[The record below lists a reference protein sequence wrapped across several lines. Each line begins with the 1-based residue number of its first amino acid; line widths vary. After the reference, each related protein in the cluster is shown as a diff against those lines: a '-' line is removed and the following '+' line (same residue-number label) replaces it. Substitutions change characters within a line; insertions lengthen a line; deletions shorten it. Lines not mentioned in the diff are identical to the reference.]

1 MFLNKKNFFKLPFYR
16 YARMKA
22 IIIGTGVGGLATA
35 IRLSHQGYDV
45 DVFEA
50 NAYPGGKLSEIN
62 LGNYRF
68 DAGPS
73 LFTMPMYVDELFSLC
88 GEDPRVHFNYFEL
101 DTICNYFWEDGT
113 RLSAFANQEQFFR
126 EVEHQLEVNPRALK
140 RALEDSASKY
150 ELTGRIFLERPL
162 HKWKTWF
169 SKDVFKALL
178 RIYKLDIFKTMHQV
192 NKRNLGHPK
201 LVQFFDRFA
210 TYNGS
215 NPYQASGIL
224 NIIPHFEHH
233 FGAYFPKGGMVEI
246 TNSLYKLAERNGVCF
261 HFNQKV
267 DEIIVEKN
275 RAKGIRIGTEERSAD
290 IVVSNMDIYPTYKK
304 LLPNEKHPDTI
315 LNSERS
321 SSALIFYW
329 GIQRSFPELEL
340 HNIFFSDDYKQEF
353 VDISNGSIYHDP
365 TVYINIGCKLNDS
378 DTPSGTE
385 NWFTMINV
393 PSNTGQ
399 NWDELI
405 KQARENIIIKLNRML
420 GVDISS
426 LIVCE
431 DMLDPRKIELRTSS
445 FAGALYGTASNDRM
459 AAFKRHA
466 NFSSKIQR
474 LYFCGGSVH
483 PGGGIPL
490 CLLSAKIVANLV
502 SKS

>member
-1 MFLNKKNFFKLPFYR
+1 
-16 YARMKA
+16 MKA
-22 IIIGTGVGGLATA
+22 IIVGAGIGGLATA

-45 DVFEA
+45 EVFES
-50 NAYPGGKLSEIN
+50 NTYPGGKLSEISLN
-62 LGNYRF
+62 NYRF

-73 LFTMPMYVDELFSLC
+73 LFTMPMYVDELFELC
-88 GEDPRVHFNYFEL
+88 GENPRDHFNYYQL

-113 RLSAFANQEQFFR
+113 RLSAFADQEQLFK
-126 EVEHQLEVNPRALK
+126 EIEEQLKVDPKTLK
-140 RALEDSASKY
+140 RALEDSADKY
-150 ELTGRIFLERPL
+150 ELTGRIFLERSL

-178 RIYKLDIFKTMHQV
+178 KLYKLDIFKTMHEV
-192 NKRNLGHPK
+192 NQRNLAHPK

-233 FGAYFPKGGMVEI
+233 FGAYFPKGGMIEI
-246 TNSLYKLAERNGVCF
+246 TRSLHQLAERNGVRF
-261 HFNQKV
+261 HFGQKV
-267 DEIIVEKN
+267 DEIIVEKGKA
-275 RAKGIRIGTEERSAD
+275 RGIRINGKKIESD

-304 LLPNEKHPDTI
+304 LLAKEKHPNAI
-315 LNSERS
+315 LESERS

-329 GIQRSFPELEL
+329 GIQRSFPALDL

-353 VDISNGSIYHDP
+353 ENISKGTIYHDP
-365 TVYINIGCKLNDS
+365 TVYINIGSKFNAS
-378 DTPSGTE
+378 DTPDGCE

-393 PSNTGQ
+393 PYNAGQ

-405 KQARENIIIKLNRML
+405 KEARRNIIIKINRIL
-420 GVDISS
+420 GVDIAP
-426 LIVCE
+426 LIMCE
-431 DMLDPRKIELRTSS
+431 DILDPRKIELQTSS

-466 NFSSKIQR
+466 NFSSKIQQ

-490 CLLSAKIVANLV
+490 CLLSAKIVADLV
-502 SKS
+502 KEK

>member
-1 MFLNKKNFFKLPFYR
+1 
-16 YARMKA
+16 MKA
-22 IIIGTGVGGLATA
+22 IIVGAGIGGLATA
-35 IRLSHQGYDV
+35 IRLTHQGYDV
-45 DVFEA
+45 EVFEA
-50 NAYPGGKLSEIN
+50 NAYPGGKLSEIRIN
-62 LGNYRF
+62 NYRF

-73 LFTMPMYVDELFSLC
+73 LFTMPMYVDELFHLC
-88 GEDPRVHFNYFEL
+88 GENPRDYFNYYRL

-113 RLSAFANQEQFFR
+113 RLSAFADKKQFFK
-126 EVEHQLEVNPRALK
+126 EIEKQLKVDPKALE
-140 RALEDSASKY
+140 RALEDSADKY

-162 HKWKTWF
+162 HKWKTWL

-178 RIYKLDIFKTMHQV
+178 KLYKLDIFKTMHQV
-192 NKRNLGHPK
+192 NERNLEHPK

-246 TNSLYKLAERNGVCF
+246 TDSLYQLAKRYGVRF
-261 HFNQKV
+261 HFGQKV
-267 DEIIVEKN
+267 DEIIIEKGK
-275 RAKGIRIGTEERSAD
+275 ATGIRIHDKEWKSD

-304 LLPNEKHPDTI
+304 LLPKEKHPNAI

-329 GIQRSFPELEL
+329 GIQRSFPELDL

-353 VDISNGSIYHDP
+353 EDISNGTIYNDP
-365 TVYINIGCKLNDS
+365 TVYINIGSKLNTS
-378 DTPSGTE
+378 DTPHDCE

-393 PSNTGQ
+393 PYNAGQ
-399 NWDELI
+399 DWDALI
-405 KQARENIIIKLNRML
+405 KEARGNIITKISRILD
-420 GVDISS
+420 VDIAS

-431 DMLDPRKIELRTSS
+431 DILDPRKIELRTSS

-466 NFSSKIQR
+466 NFSSEIQQ

-490 CLLSAKIVANLV
+490 CLLSAKIVADLV
-502 SKS
+502 